1 MCPISYRKLF
11 IYGCVL
17 YDIIQ
22 PVCIYIIYAYVREEK
37 KMTILLTGLSNLN
50 TEKLTREEGMRL
62 SPGDWSIISEHKK
75 LTESFIS
82 KFADFVDWT
91 KISEYQELSESFIE
105 RYSDRVNWREIS
117 FYQQLSD
124 AFTYKFYD
132 KLDINRVIENSCNIS
147 EDFIR
152 DNIDNMTEYS
162 WMKISYSRKLS
173 EEFIREFQDKLD
185 WDNIFEH
192 QDLSDEFR
200 KEFSYKLEKPET
212 EPDYDNYFCD
222 PYWN

>member
-1 MCPISYRKLF
+1 MCPISYRKNF
-11 IYGCVL
+11 IYGCIL

-37 KMTILLTGLSNLN
+37 IEMLLTGLNN
-50 TEKLTREEGMRL
+50 IENITREEAMRL
-62 SPGDWSIISEHKK
+62 SPRDWSVISEYKK
-75 LTESFIS
+75 LTEDFIT

-91 KISEYQELSESFIE
+91 RISEHQILSESFIE
-105 RYSDRVNWREIS
+105 RFANRVNWREIS
-117 FYQQLSD
+117 VHQNLSD
-124 AFTYKFYD
+124 AFTTKFYD

-162 WMKISYSRKLS
+162 WMTISYSRNLS

-185 WDNIFEH
+185 WDNIFDN
-192 QDLSDEFR
+192 QDLSEEFR
-200 KEFSYKLEKPET
+200 KEFSHKLEEI
-212 EPDYDNYFCD
+212 EANRQSCEEYEDSWDLYY
-222 PYWN
+222 